1 MSSKTP
7 VPKVQA
13 AGAGGAIA
21 TVLVIVA
28 NAVGLDLPPE
38 VASGLVA
45 VAAFAAGYLKRDKV
59 TTLEHLQPG
68 EIA

>member
-13 AGAGGAIA
+13 VGAGGAFA
-21 TVLVIVA
+21 TVLVVVA

-38 VASGLVA
+38 VAAGLVA
-45 VAAFAAGYLKRDKV
+45 VATFAFGYFKRDKK
-59 TTLEHLQPG
+59 
-68 EIA
+68 AA